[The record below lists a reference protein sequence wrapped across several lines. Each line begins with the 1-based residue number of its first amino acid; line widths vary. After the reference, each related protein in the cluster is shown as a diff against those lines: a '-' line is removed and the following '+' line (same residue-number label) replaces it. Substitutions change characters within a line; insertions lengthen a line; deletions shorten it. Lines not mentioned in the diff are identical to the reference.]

1 MNRIYSNT
9 QSRRLSDGRYV
20 YYPANGTPV
29 YLIPGVDVS
38 EEIIIMLHDMD
49 CEAARRDRVEEDH
62 RYDMGRR
69 RPLEKDNLST
79 HSTDP
84 VEALPDT
91 TADIFCQLFPEEEPA
106 NNALRVLEKCIPLLT
121 PRQQD
126 YIRERFGMR
135 MTIEEI
141 GNRYGVTPQAINN
154 RQNKIYRRLKKLMA
168 ERGIT

>member
-1 MNRIYSNT
+1 MNRFYSNT

-49 CEAARRDRVEEDH
+49 CEAARRDRVEDDH
-62 RYDMGRR
+62 RCDLVCRQTMV
-69 RPLEKDNLST
+69 KDNPST
-79 HSTDP
+79 HQTDP
-84 VEALPDT
+84 IEALTDT
-91 TADIFCQLFPEEEPA
+91 TGDIFGQLFPEEEPA
-106 NNALRVLEKCIPLLT
+106 NGALRVLEECIPELT
-121 PRQQD
+121 PRQQE

-135 MTIEEI
+135 LTIEEI
-141 GNRYGVTPQAINN
+141 GTRYGVTPQAINN
-154 RQNKIYRRLKKLMA
+154 RQNKIFRRLKKLMA